1 MLIKA
6 YTRGFS
12 YCIVCE
18 QEHTC
23 TQVFA
28 NLVILMK
35 VYEVEHENRCEWF
48 SLTYV
53 TSQTTTAW

>member
-1 MLIKA
+1 MLIEA
-6 YTRGFS
+6 DTRGFS

-35 VYEVEHENRCEWF
+35 VYELEHENRWEWF
-48 SLTYV
+48 FLTYV